1 MRPSVWALAI
11 VGAVAVLAGMLAYRL
26 AVPAREEVPALA
38 GFYLT
43 AADPGADDLEF
54 TDHTG
59 KAVRLA
65 DYRGKALV
73 LFFGFARCPDVCPT
87 RLFELARVRERLGAA
102 ADQVQVVFV
111 TLDPARDNPALLNSY
126 LAAFDASFAGL
137 TGTEAQIERLA
148 RRLFVV
154 SRRVPVG
161 DDYTID
167 HSAATY
173 LIDPAGRRVFVGGID
188 TTDAQLVEALRQL
201 VGEAR

>member
-1 MRPSVWALAI
+1 MRPSGWALAI
-11 VGAVAVLAGMLAYRL
+11 VGAMAALAGLLAYRL
-26 AVPAREEVPALA
+26 MMPASDAVPDVA

-54 TDHTG
+54 IDHTG
-59 KAVRLA
+59 KSVRLA

-87 RLFELARVRERLGAA
+87 RLFELARVREQLGAD
-102 ADQVQVVFV
+102 ADRVQVVFV
-111 TLDPARDNPALLNSY
+111 TLDPARDTPALLNSY
-126 LAAFDASFAGL
+126 LAAFDSSFAGL

-148 RRLFVV
+148 RRLYVV
-154 SRRVPVG
+154 YRRMPVG

-173 LIDPAGRRVFVGGID
+173 LVDPAGRRVFVGGID
-188 TTDAQLVEALRQL
+188 TTDAQVVAGLRQL
-201 VGEAR
+201 VAAAR